1 MNSLGVNTLIESQ
14 NKVRLGELLVD
25 SNVVSSSDLTE
36 AIQVSTRLN
45 IPIGRVLLLSG
56 LVSPVTLEAAL
67 EAQPLINEEKE
78 TKETVLAA
86 LKEVDTTGKPLEKM
100 LPGSQNQSSSI
111 SSDKLAGLLLDS
123 EIVSQD
129 ELDQALS
136 TSFEEGVPLGSALVM
151 EGILSPSLFP
161 SILKIQQDIRD
172 GVISKTD
179 AVNQVK
185 STFVHWL
192 KAEESLS
199 SQGLKKTETEVSLP
213 KESSVN
219 TKPSS
224 LEDTVEPGSVP
235 ISITFEPKQERSS
248 LRVVDLLKESGRLT
262 DSAIQTAFNS
272 TMNDPEK
279 SAQLLNLL
287 GLIDADTQKN
297 AVKCQNLLN
306 RGQLSKQ
313 EAIYVL
319 NSEIDQEV
327 GEGEVRVKRYFDKT
341 HRKSMLSKVVGGMAI
356 GAAVY
361 GLSIFKSK
369 PK

>member
-1 MNSLGVNTLIESQ
+1 MIESQ

-161 SILKIQQDIRD
+161 SILKIQQFY
-172 GVISKTD
+172 SL
-179 AVNQVK
+179 
-185 STFVHWL
+185 FVL
-192 KAEESLS
+192 A
-199 SQGLKKTETEVSLP
+199 GCP
-213 KESSVN
+213 
-219 TKPSS
+219 
-224 LEDTVEPGSVP
+224 
-235 ISITFEPKQERSS
+235 
-248 LRVVDLLKESGRLT
+248 
-262 DSAIQTAFNS
+262 
-272 TMNDPEK
+272 
-279 SAQLLNLL
+279 
-287 GLIDADTQKN
+287 
-297 AVKCQNLLN
+297 
-306 RGQLSKQ
+306 
-313 EAIYVL
+313 
-319 NSEIDQEV
+319 
-327 GEGEVRVKRYFDKT
+327 
-341 HRKSMLSKVVGGMAI
+341 
-356 GAAVY
+356 
-361 GLSIFKSK
+361 
-369 PK
+369 